1 LNQHPI
7 SLFIITQKDPFVK
20 QENDFFCALADD
32 RILSDIPKFKN
43 IVKADEKELNPIG
56 KKREAAAWKR
66 RPQSC
71 RLSRSF
77 LRLQQQ
83 S

>member
-1 LNQHPI
+1 MNQHPI

-32 RILSDIPKFKN
+32 RILSDIPR
-43 IVKADEKELNPIG
+43 KEAESNRQ
-56 KKREAAAWKR
+56 KERSRRMEAAAAILQIIKAV
-66 RPQSC
+66 
-71 RLSRSF
+71 